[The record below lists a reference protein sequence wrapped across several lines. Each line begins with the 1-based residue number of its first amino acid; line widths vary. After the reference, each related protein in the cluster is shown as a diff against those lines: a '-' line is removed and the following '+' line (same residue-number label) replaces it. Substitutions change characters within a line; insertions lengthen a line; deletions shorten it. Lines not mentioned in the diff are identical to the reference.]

1 MEIPEKYI
9 MKLSGSVV
17 EYGYDYRYDKEIKDK
32 IFNSQNGSIVPLCY
46 NYIHEMGCQAGI
58 AKLKI
63 DEKGISAD
71 CYIYDTP
78 FGRSVTEFINANLV
92 FELGMYV
99 NHVETTTHGDKTIV
113 TKGTI
118 REVSIV
124 PVENARYPVEIEKG
138 NIDEK

>member
-1 MEIPEKYI
+1 MEIPEIFI

-17 EYGYDYRYDKEIKDK
+17 EYGYDYRYDKEIKEK
-32 IFNSQNGSIVPLCY
+32 IFNNQDGSIVPLSY
-46 NYIHEMGCQAGI
+46 NYIHSMGCQAGV

-71 CYIYDTP
+71 CYIYDIP
-78 FGRSVTEFINANLV
+78 FGRTVAEFINANLI

-99 NHVETTTHGDKTIV
+99 NQVEATTHGDKTIV

-124 PVENARYPVEIEKG
+124 PVENARYPVEIVKE
-138 NIDEK
+138 NN